1 MSLDKERLYRL
12 IPTVYQLRD
21 EAIAES
27 TGEGKGP
34 LKAFIELFSEQVAL
48 LEEDLD
54 QLYDDQFIETCA
66 EWVVPYIGD
75 LVGARD
81 LFSIPGNSF
90 SARAQVA
97 NTLAYRRRK
106 GTASVIEQLA
116 RDITGWPVNV
126 IEYFQQLS
134 TTQYLNHLRPKNISI
149 ADVHNSL
156 LRELANTPF
165 NQYTHTVDVRN
176 ISSKKGKY
184 NIPNIGV
191 FLWRIAAHSVTKGPA
206 YRIDADRFTFDCLG
220 RDIQLYNYPV
230 AEEDFS
236 QVAAIDNVPTPV
248 DRLRMHKN
256 IKLYYGPG
264 GKSVWLYDIPVED
277 IKVCNLSDD
286 GSGSWFNTPATKI
299 TIDPVL
305 GRIAFPAGTAPEKL
319 YVNYYYGF
327 AGKIG
332 AGEYGRGTTGE
343 ISSLRTIRVPADQ
356 PTIQQAVNEF
366 SSADGIIELTE
377 NDYYIETPVINI
389 DEGQHIEIKAAEGQ
403 RPLLVLSGDLN
414 IYGNDNAAVTFNG
427 VFVIGGCL
435 RAPSHK
441 PGGFLN
447 EIGELVIKHCTL
459 LPTASPAIDTVA
471 AQPIQSR
478 LIIETTG
485 TSIIINNS
493 ITGALITNENTKCE
507 ITDCI
512 IDATNKEDW
521 AYKGLVE
528 YGGEL
533 TIKNTTIIGRVAT
546 TIFSLASNTIFL
558 SGEIAGAPVSV
569 KRTQEGCVRF
579 SYVPLNSIVPKKYQ
593 CQPVN
598 MTDASRVTPI
608 FNSLHIA
615 DASYGQLN
623 DHCAKEILEG
633 ADNES
638 EMGAYCQLYQTQR
651 VASLRKKLNEYLRFG
666 LEAGIFFGS

>member
-1 MSLDKERLYRL
+1 
-12 IPTVYQLRD
+12 
-21 EAIAES
+21 
-27 TGEGKGP
+27 
-34 LKAFIELFSEQVAL
+34 
-48 LEEDLD
+48 
-54 QLYDDQFIETCA
+54 
-66 EWVVPYIGD
+66 
-75 LVGARD
+75 
-81 LFSIPGNSF
+81 
-90 SARAQVA
+90 
-97 NTLAYRRRK
+97 
-106 GTASVIEQLA
+106 
-116 RDITGWPVNV
+116 
-126 IEYFQQLS
+126 
-134 TTQYLNHLRPKNISI
+134 
-149 ADVHNSL
+149 
-156 LRELANTPF
+156 
-165 NQYTHTVDVRN
+165 
-176 ISSKKGKY
+176 
-184 NIPNIGV
+184 
-191 FLWRIAAHSVTKGPA
+191 
-206 YRIDADRFTFDCLG
+206 
-220 RDIQLYNYPV
+220 
-230 AEEDFS
+230 
-236 QVAAIDNVPTPV
+236 
-248 DRLRMHKN
+248 
-256 IKLYYGPG
+256 
-264 GKSVWLYDIPVED
+264 
-277 IKVCNLSDD
+277 
-286 GSGSWFNTPATKI
+286 
-299 TIDPVL
+299 
-305 GRIAFPAGTAPEKL
+305 
-319 YVNYYYGF
+319 
-327 AGKIG
+327 
-332 AGEYGRGTTGE
+332 
-343 ISSLRTIRVPADQ
+343 
-356 PTIQQAVNEF
+356 
-366 SSADGIIELTE
+366 
-377 NDYYIETPVINI
+377 
-389 DEGQHIEIKAAEGQ
+389 
-403 RPLLVLSGDLN
+403 
-414 IYGNDNAAVTFNG
+414 
-427 VFVIGGCL
+427 
-435 RAPSHK
+435 
-441 PGGFLN
+441 FLN
-447 EIGELVIKHCTL
+447 ELGELVIKYCTL
-459 LPTASPAIDTVA
+459 LPTARPAIDTVA

-478 LIIETTG
+478 LIIEPTG

>member
-1 MSLDKERLYRL
+1 GCRVIDHCTQWHQSQNYCMSLDKERLYRL

-27 TGEGKGP
+27 TGEEKGP

-191 FLWRIAAHSVTKGPA
+191 FLWRIAAHPVTKGPA

-277 IKVCNLSDD
+277 IKV
-286 GSGSWFNTPATKI
+286 
-299 TIDPVL
+299 
-305 GRIAFPAGTAPEKL
+305 
-319 YVNYYYGF
+319 
-327 AGKIG
+327 
-332 AGEYGRGTTGE
+332 
-343 ISSLRTIRVPADQ
+343 
-356 PTIQQAVNEF
+356 
-366 SSADGIIELTE
+366 
-377 NDYYIETPVINI
+377 
-389 DEGQHIEIKAAEGQ
+389 
-403 RPLLVLSGDLN
+403 
-414 IYGNDNAAVTFNG
+414 
-427 VFVIGGCL
+427 
-435 RAPSHK
+435 
-441 PGGFLN
+441 
-447 EIGELVIKHCTL
+447 
-459 LPTASPAIDTVA
+459 
-471 AQPIQSR
+471 
-478 LIIETTG
+478 
-485 TSIIINNS
+485 
-493 ITGALITNENTKCE
+493 
-507 ITDCI
+507 
-512 IDATNKEDW
+512 
-521 AYKGLVE
+521 
-528 YGGEL
+528 
-533 TIKNTTIIGRVAT
+533 
-546 TIFSLASNTIFL
+546 
-558 SGEIAGAPVSV
+558 
-569 KRTQEGCVRF
+569 
-579 SYVPLNSIVPKKYQ
+579 
-593 CQPVN
+593 
-598 MTDASRVTPI
+598 
-608 FNSLHIA
+608 
-615 DASYGQLN
+615 
-623 DHCAKEILEG
+623 
-633 ADNES
+633 
-638 EMGAYCQLYQTQR
+638 
-651 VASLRKKLNEYLRFG
+651 
-666 LEAGIFFGS
+666 